1 MMAQMAEDTLATLHW
16 LLEAGADEAIA
27 DAPVNRLVAKAQ
39 AAPMQAVSQTHA
51 AVVNPC
57 TLWRPPFRTMT
68 PAPINPTPVTM
79 P

>member
-1 MMAQMAEDTLATLHW
+1 MLMKMTRHC
-16 LLEAGADEAIA
+16 
-27 DAPVNRLVAKAQ
+27 AKAQ